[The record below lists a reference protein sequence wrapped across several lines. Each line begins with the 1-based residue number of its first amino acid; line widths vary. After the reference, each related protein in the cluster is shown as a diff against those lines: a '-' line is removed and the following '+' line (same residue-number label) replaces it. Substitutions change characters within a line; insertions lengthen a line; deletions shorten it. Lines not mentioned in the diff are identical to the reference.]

1 MGWGS
6 CLNPEGTTA
15 SLFKAEAMDWDRE
28 CSLES
33 TGVYK
38 WSRVPIIA
46 LPIRN
51 LPEAAQMED
60 ADLDPMLAEVME
72 NGSSGS
78 EPDADGAGE
87 AGEDEHG
94 VMRAFSARGHI
105 QGVADVIDAVVDENP
120 FNGMLDNLEDA
131 VALDQPEPED
141 VVPIVDPGVD
151 EPADNAEP
159 PPVHGDADG
168 ESDGGTSSVSD
179 AGDAHQIDDA
189 PEGHSAGGSGR
200 RGRGVHA
207 IVRWRDVDCRECGS
221 VAGQYKRRVLAT
233 TGEALFFRV
242 RGADGIY
249 RDTGPFHRSRKTSV
263 DGGNKRVTKR
273 VALRWIRDHRTCGCR
288 A

>member
-1 MGWGS
+1 
-6 CLNPEGTTA
+6 
-15 SLFKAEAMDWDRE
+15 MDWDGG
-28 CSLES
+28 CSLEA

-51 LPEAAQMED
+51 LPEAAEMTD
-60 ADLDPMLAEVME
+60 ADLEPMLAEVME

-87 AGEDEHG
+87 AGEDEDG
-94 VMRAFSARGHI
+94 VMRAFDAIGRI

-120 FNGMLDNLEDA
+120 FNGMVENLGDA
-131 VALDQPEPED
+131 VALDQLEPED
-141 VVPIVDPGVD
+141 DVPIVDHGVD

-168 ESDGGTSSVSD
+168 ESDGSTSSVSD
-179 AGDAHQIDDA
+179 AGDAHEIADA

-207 IVRWRDVDCRECGS
+207 IVRWRDVDCRECGR
-221 VAGQYKRRVLAT
+221 VAGQYKRRALAT

-263 DGGNKRVTKR
+263 DRGDKRVTKR
-273 VALRWIRDHRTCGCR
+273 VALRWIRDNRTCGCR

>member
-1 MGWGS
+1 M
-6 CLNPEGTTA
+6 NPEGTTA
-15 SLFKAEAMDWDRE
+15 SLFKAEAIDWDGE

-38 WSRVPIIA
+38 WSRVPVVA

-51 LPEAAQMED
+51 LTEAAEIDD
-60 ADLDPMLAEVME
+60 ADLEPMLAEVMG
-72 NGSSGS
+72 NGSSDS

-87 AGEDEHG
+87 AGED
-94 VMRAFSARGHI
+94 MRAFIAGGRI
-105 QGVADVIDAVVDENP
+105 QGIEDVIDAVVDENP
-120 FNGMLDNLEDA
+120 FNGMVDNLEDA

-179 AGDAHQIDDA
+179 ADDALQLDDA
-189 PEGHSAGGSGR
+189 PEGHSAGGSGK

-207 IVRWRDVDCRECGS
+207 IVRWRDVDCRECGR
-221 VAGQYKRRVLAT
+221 VAGQYKRRALAA

-263 DGGNKRVTKR
+263 DGGDKRVTKR
-273 VALRWIRDHRTCGCR
+273 VAMRWVRDNRTCGCR